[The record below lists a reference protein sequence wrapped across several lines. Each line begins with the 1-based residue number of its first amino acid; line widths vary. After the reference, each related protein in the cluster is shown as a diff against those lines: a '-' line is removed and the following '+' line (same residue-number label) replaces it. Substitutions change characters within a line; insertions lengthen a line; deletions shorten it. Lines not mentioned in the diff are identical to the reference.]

1 MQLMNLF
8 NIVVKAEVK
17 VVLAHTMETHGGV

>member
-17 VVLAHTMETHGGV
+17 VVSVHTMETHVVV